1 MKNFWKQL
9 KKETLNHILAQ
20 IDEKIFNL
28 NLLVAKQNK
37 IQNDQLEQ
45 RVSTIANSLSEIQE
59 ALQNEK
65 KERERSA
72 TTLYDQIQ
80 GEILKFEEAF
90 VIEQKVREETKNKIF
105 SMIEEMNNKLVT
117 SIDIE
122 KREREETNESLLRL
136 LEGTCTRIERTF
148 R

>member
-1 MKNFWKQL
+1 
-9 KKETLNHILAQ
+9 
-20 IDEKIFNL
+20 
-28 NLLVAKQNK
+28 
-37 IQNDQLEQ
+37 
-45 RVSTIANSLSEIQE
+45 
-59 ALQNEK
+59 
-65 KERERSA
+65 
-72 TTLYDQIQ
+72 
-80 GEILKFEEAF
+80 